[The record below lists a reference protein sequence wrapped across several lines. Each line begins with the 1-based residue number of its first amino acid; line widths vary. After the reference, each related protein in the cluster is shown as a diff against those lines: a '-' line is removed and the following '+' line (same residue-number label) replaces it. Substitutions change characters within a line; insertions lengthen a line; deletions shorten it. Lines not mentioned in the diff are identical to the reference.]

1 MTDLSKRANLQ
12 GIREVR
18 GLLSPLADSPTAGYG
33 VDWAK
38 FINIRADGESDPEF
52 WTFRGDASVVNHD
65 YTVRDMFGEFTERI
79 APGAFDKT
87 LSENP
92 AVMLNFMHNPETTMV
107 TTARSA
113 SDGLGG
119 LTLSATPNLTV
130 DARIPKTD
138 ADAQR
143 IMPKV
148 QRGDASSMSF
158 AFRVMQQVWDEDYLD
173 RTITEVS
180 LHRGDVAVIVSGL
193 GANPAAWG
201 TVRSVPLGADAALLA
216 VRAGTASSEQINQL
230 ASLVCGAIDM
240 ADDAFDS
247 FLAALGI
254 PDPDA
259 AEDEAETNSALDP
272 DFLQHLVAVSL
283 RERDASLAAS

>member
-1 MTDLSKRANLQ
+1 MFDLSKRANLL
-12 GIREVR
+12 GVREVR
-18 GLLSPLADSPTAGYG
+18 GLVLAAPDSPTG
-33 VDWAK
+33 VVGADWAPL
-38 FINIRADGESDPEF
+38 IEMRAEGEANPDF
-52 WTFRGDASVVNHD
+52 WTFTGQASVVD
-65 YTVRDMFGEFTERI
+65 RPYTVRDMWGEFTETI
-79 APGAFDKT
+79 TPHAFDKT

-92 AVMLNFMHNPETTMV
+92 DVMLNYMHDPAMTMV
-107 TTARSA
+107 TTRSGA
-113 SDGLGG
+113 
-119 LTLSATPNLTV
+119 LTLKADPNLSV
-130 DARIPKTD
+130 LAQIPKSD
-138 ADAQR
+138 VDAQR
-143 IMPKV
+143 VMPKV
-148 QRGDASSMSF
+148 QRGDAASMSF
-158 AFRVMQQVWDEDYLD
+158 AFRVTQQTWNEDYTD
-173 RTITEVS
+173 RQITEVN

-201 TVRSVPLGADAALLA
+201 TVRSNAGADAALLA

>member
-1 MTDLSKRANLQ
+1 MTDLSKRANLL
-12 GIREVR
+12 GVREVR
-18 GLLSPLADSPTAGYG
+18 GLVLPIPDVAFSPTQ
-33 VDWAK
+33 VVESEWK
-38 FINIRADGESDPEF
+38 PLVRAEVESEDSEF
-52 WTFRGDASVVNHD
+52 WRFLGQASIADHA
-65 YTVRDMFGEFTERI
+65 YTVRDQYGEFQETVR
-79 APGAFDKT
+79 AGSWVKT

-92 AVMLNFMHNPETTMV
+92 DIMHNYMHEPLTTMA
-107 TTARSA
+107 TTR
-113 SDGLGG
+113 GGG
-119 LTLSATPNLTV
+119 LTVSANPHLDV
-130 DARIPKTD
+130 VSLIPKTD
-138 ADAQR
+138 VDGQR
-143 IMPKV
+143 VMPKV

-158 AFRVMQQVWDEDYLD
+158 AFRVDGQTWNEDYTE
-173 RTITEVS
+173 RVITS
-180 LHRGDVAVIVSGL
+180 INMHRGDVASIVSGL

-201 TVRSVPLGADAALLA
+201 AVRSNAGADAALLA